1 MISENLVAQ
10 MGKTN
15 GNGGYTTFKYMV
27 GAMSTVIP
35 LGTVGIVNIEGT
47 MLMVE
52 TLGMLCAQWACW
64 VQFTQWES

>member
-35 LGTVGIVNIEGT
+35 LGTVGIVIY
-47 MLMVE
+47 
-52 TLGMLCAQWACW
+52 
-64 VQFTQWES
+64 